1 MNTKQK
7 KALYE
12 SIMKQVSKT
21 VKKAINESYYEDEYD
36 PKAWEDPDFN
46 VAPEDWRIEMLP
58 DELWKNMENMPLT
71 KYFCKI
77 KPTKEAY
84 DYLKQIIDITDNTLT
99 TIAKMFNVDLKDRD
113 ELEDNTGLYFL
124 IYAADIIDKNGETIY
139 RNIDSLTLLKLYQED
154 SLFQGLTLMDSMDYK
169 DEYMAKTIQTLID
182 KVQPIKYK
190 FTIAEPIGFP
200 DFDRNTYKS
209 MLNFRKYT
217 MNLGI
222 NNISFELGKDGETWV
237 TIEAPTM
244 DGFINKYKQLT
255 TALISFAKKGGLNH

>member
-46 VAPEDWRIEMLP
+46 VAPEDWKVEMLP
-58 DELWKNMENMPLT
+58 DEMWRQMRRMPLT
-71 KYFCKI
+71 TYFCKV
-77 KPTKEAY
+77 KPTEEAY

-113 ELEDNTGLYFL
+113 ELADNTGLYFL
-124 IYAADIIDKNGETIY
+124 IYDADIIDINGKTIY
-139 RNIDSLTLLKLYQED
+139 SNINNFTYLYQEK
-154 SLFQGLTLMDSMDYK
+154 LALMDSIDYK

-182 KVQPIKYK
+182 KVQPVKYK

-209 MLNFRKYT
+209 MLNFRKYIR
-217 MNLGI
+217 NLGI
-222 NNISFELGKDGETWV
+222 NNISFELEKDGETWV

>member
-1 MNTKQK
+1 MNTQQK

-58 DELWKNMENMPLT
+58 DEMWRQMGRMPLT
-71 KYFCKI
+71 TYFCKV
-77 KPTKEAY
+77 KPTEEAY

-124 IYAADIIDKNGETIY
+124 IYNADIIDKNGKTIY
-139 RNIDSLTLLKLYQED
+139 SNINNFTYLYEEELL
-154 SLFQGLTLMDSMDYK
+154 LMDSIDYK

-182 KVQPIKYK
+182 KVQPVKYK

-209 MLNFRKYT
+209 MLNFRKYIR
-217 MNLGI
+217 NLGI
-222 NNISFELGKDGETWV
+222 NNISFELGNDGETWV

-255 TALISFAKKGGLNH
+255 DALINFANNGGLNH